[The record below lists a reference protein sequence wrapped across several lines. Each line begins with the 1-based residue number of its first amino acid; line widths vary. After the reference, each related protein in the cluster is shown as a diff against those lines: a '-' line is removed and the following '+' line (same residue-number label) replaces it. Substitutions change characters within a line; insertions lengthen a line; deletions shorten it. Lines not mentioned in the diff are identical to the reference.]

1 MRMTEA
7 VFLYLYV
14 PALNSIYVRLRIIR
28 WRRLCSCFCIQHWM
42 SGGVDFVPDV
52 YAYKL
57 QGTGTEEPLEDLVQ
71 GDRGV
76 SIVPHEFVV
85 NKVLEAI

>member
-1 MRMTEA
+1 
-7 VFLYLYV
+7 
-14 PALNSIYVRLRIIR
+14 
-28 WRRLCSCFCIQHWM
+28 M